1 MLGGICYDGDD
12 DLVDDD
18 DVLHLVR
25 LLDLDMKRNELS
37 SCLPVRLGRR
47 RYVVIY
53 TGNSLD

>member
-12 DLVDDD
+12 DLVD

-47 RYVVIY
+47 RYVEIY